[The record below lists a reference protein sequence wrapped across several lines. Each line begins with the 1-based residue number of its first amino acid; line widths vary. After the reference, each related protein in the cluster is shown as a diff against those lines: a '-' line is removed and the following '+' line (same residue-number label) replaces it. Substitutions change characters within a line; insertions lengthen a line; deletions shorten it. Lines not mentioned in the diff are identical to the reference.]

1 MEVINDISETIGIL
15 PLGFALLLFI
25 LIILLLKKLYQLT
38 RYRYILMIHSINEKY
53 EQSLTT
59 PVTVISDQTRDVSL
73 QSYLLDR
80 QTAIYQGN
88 SEEDQFFID
97 KQANQYSIPK
107 PVLEQFFYTLSHIK
121 LMIQSRNHGRKPLL
135 MFELQD
141 PLLLVSLLDKHQWDE
156 FERLFTKR
164 QLAPVVYLAVRQAS
178 MSWDQLS
185 VSDQIYV
192 RGVFKDYGRR
202 GIEKLAVY
210 LTRRERRL
218 LVAFGKKLK
227 AN

>member
-1 MEVINDISETIGIL
+1 MEVMDYIREAIGIF
-15 PLGFALLLFI
+15 PLVFALILFI
-25 LIILLLKKLYQLT
+25 LIVFLLTKLYQLT
-38 RYRYILMIHSINEKY
+38 RYRYMSVINTINEKY

-59 PVTVISDQTRDVSL
+59 CVTVKSDRTREVSL

-107 PVLEQFFYTLSHIK
+107 PVLEQFFYTLSQNK
-121 LMIQSRNHGRKPLL
+121 LMIQSRNHVRKPLL

-156 FERLFTKR
+156 FECLFTKQ

-185 VSDQIYV
+185 VTDQI
-192 RGVFKDYGRR
+192 RH
-202 GIEKLAVY
+202 
-210 LTRRERRL
+210 
-218 LVAFGKKLK
+218 
-227 AN
+227 

>member
-1 MEVINDISETIGIL
+1 MEVMDYIREAIGIF
-15 PLGFALLLFI
+15 PLVFALILFTLSVFLLT
-25 LIILLLKKLYQLT
+25 KLYQLT
-38 RYRYILMIHSINEKY
+38 RYRYMSVINTINEKY

-80 QTAIYQGN
+80 QTATYQGN
-88 SEEDQFFID
+88 SEDDQFLID

-107 PVLEQFFYTLSHIK
+107 PVLEQFFYTLSQIK
-121 LMIQSRNHGRKPLL
+121 LMVHSRNHGRKPLL

-156 FERLFTKR
+156 YERLFTKQ
-164 QLAPVVYLAVRQAS
+164 QLAPVVYLAVRQVNI
-178 MSWDQLS
+178 SWDQLS
-185 VSDQIYV
+185 VMDQIYV

-202 GIEKLAVY
+202 GMEKLAVY

-218 LVAFGKKLK
+218 LTVFGKKLK